1 MDIVIIGTGNTANVL
16 GKKLKAAGHQIV
28 QIYGRD
34 ASAASDLAYEID
46 TESTNYWSVVNK
58 NADMYILAV
67 SDISIE
73 DVTRELHLQDQ
84 VIVHTAGAVSR
95 DILKN
100 TSSHFGVFYPLQSL
114 KKGSAYLPETPIL
127 IDANDEETL
136 RELLSVAES
145 ISHSVVKADDEQRL
159 KLHLAA
165 VFCNNFVNHI
175 YVLMEAYCKKE
186 GLDFK
191 LLIPLIQETAQ
202 RLDTMSP
209 SIAQTGPAVRNDT
222 ATIEKH
228 LKLLEADPSLKMLY
242 QALTQSIQQQV

>member
-73 DVTRELHLQDQ
+73 EVTRELHLQDQ